1 MAIKLRIQHKSPLFI
16 FFSSISMFTLG
27 VVSLPDF
34 AAAETVDAPVANT
47 FPLSY
52 GQNISH
58 ACAAS
63 TLSAAVEYAQSKN
76 WAVSIAVVDTAGQ
89 VMSLGRLDNAHRASP
104 DFALAKASSAVMTKR
119 STKVFSDALSN
130 GRSAILGFSDLHVHA
145 AEGGEVL
152 VQDDKIIGG
161 IGAAGVTQKQDR
173 EISLAA
179 VAAANNC

>member
-1 MAIKLRIQHKSPLFI
+1 MTIKSRSYRNKSFKTAVLSAFI
-16 FFSSISMFTLG
+16 ATL
-27 VVSLPDF
+27 SLP
-34 AAAETVDAPVANT
+34 AAPVTAVAQSADVPVANT

-52 GQNISH
+52 GDNISH

-63 TLSAAVEYAQSKN
+63 TLAAAVEYAQSKN
-76 WAVSIAVVDTAGQ
+76 WAVSVAVVDTAGQ

-119 STKVFSDALSN
+119 STKVFSDALAS
-130 GRSAILGFSDLHVHA
+130 GRSAILGFADLHVHV

-152 VQDDKIIGG
+152 VSGDTIIGG

-173 EISLAA
+173 EISLIA
-179 VAAANNC
+179 VDAAARC

>member
-1 MAIKLRIQHKSPLFI
+1 MITERIKSYKTLSLLNLIFISGLAVSPLQA
-16 FFSSISMFTLG
+16 T
-27 VVSLPDF
+27 
-34 AAAETVDAPVANT
+34 AKTVDAPVANT

-52 GQNISH
+52 GTNISH

-63 TLSAAVEYAQSKN
+63 ALSAAVEYAQSKN

-89 VMSLGRLDNAHRASP
+89 VMALGRLDNAHRASP
-104 DFALAKASSAVMTKR
+104 DFAMAKASSAVMTKR

-152 VQDDKIIGG
+152 VKGDEIIGG

-179 VAAANNC
+179 VAAVANC